1 MNIIVETKNFEKLHT
16 EELKSKCPACLDQLW
31 ESQWVRRCITRAD
44 MEQAEQLQALGDK
57 IAESSDVTVVLASGQ
72 MAKLLR
78 AGISAAEPTA
88 EKSKVVVFG
97 DTLSPSAYGAL
108 LHFLEGKS
116 FALLAVSEGEESLQ
130 FRGAYSVL
138 KQQLISSCGKEQAA
152 GRIFAIAGEES
163 RLLTAEAAEEDYP
176 LMTYPEIPAAYGA
189 GTCALLLPLA
199 IQGVDLKDYLSGFY
213 DMLASPSWDLDG
225 VDYAVGRAAY
235 QKACSDG
242 NLSSEGGLSGGCRN
256 GEEMVLVWQEQLMD
270 LGHWHGRCRRMPSA
284 ETETELASVFQTLLL
299 VEKDSLDIMMPYFEG
314 CHEDGSL
321 NLLMAEEANRRFEE
335 AACGV
340 KISMS
345 HMDDYNLGQLFAF
358 MQLSNGI
365 TEQLV

>member
-16 EELKSKCPACLDQLW
+16 EELKGKCPACLDQLW

-57 IAESSDVTVVLASGQ
+57 IAQSSDVTVVLASGQ

-88 EKSKVVVFG
+88 EKSKAMVFG
-97 DTLSPSAYGAL
+97 DTLSPSDYGAL

-116 FALLAVSEGEESLQ
+116 FSLLAVSEGEESLQ

-152 GRIFAIAGEES
+152 GRIFAIAGKES
-163 RLLTAEAAEEDYP
+163 KLLTAEAAEEDYP

-199 IQGVDLKDYLSGFY
+199 IQGVDLKEYLSGFY

-242 NLSSEGGLSGGCRN
+242 NLNGDDSFSGK
-256 GEEMVLVWQEQLMD
+256 EMVLIWQEQLMD

-284 ETETELASVFQTLLL
+284 ETDRETETELVSAFQTLLL

-314 CHEDGSL
+314 CNEDGSL
-321 NLLMAEEANRRFEE
+321 NLLMTEEANRRFEK

-340 KISMS
+340 KISLP

-358 MQLSNGI
+358 MQLSKGI